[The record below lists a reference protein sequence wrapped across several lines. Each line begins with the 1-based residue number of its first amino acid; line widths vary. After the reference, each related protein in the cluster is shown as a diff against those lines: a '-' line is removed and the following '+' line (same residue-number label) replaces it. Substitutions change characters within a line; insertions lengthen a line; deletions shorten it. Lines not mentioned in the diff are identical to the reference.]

1 MIRRRKVKFS
11 TVKRMIAPLL
21 TVLMLLGLAA
31 CAKPNTSDETTP
43 AAAETVIDPSTTEEL
58 YLGYKKDDI
67 PDTLK
72 YNKETV
78 KILYWSNAERPEF
91 EIEEDADDSDR
102 IISAIKMRNAAVQD
116 RLDVV
121 FEWDGQKGA
130 VGQRADFTKYVE
142 TQYNGSNYYDI
153 IAAYSRVAGMLSTR
167 GFLVDINTIDDN
179 HINFEQDWWPKTV
192 IDTCTIGQS
201 LYFISGDI
209 STNTLHFM
217 YGIYYNKELISSYN
231 LDEPSTLVQNG
242 TWTISKLIDMTRDKY
257 QDLNSNESADK
268 EDFFGFCTVNFHC
281 DAFYTGSNLMLVEQD
296 PDKTL
301 IISPDF
307 SGEKAIN
314 LVAQLG
320 TWLPTKDC
328 IVNSGTYQVP
338 FVSGQALFCQNR
350 VYMADAINKCG
361 LNAVTWKY
369 GIVPTP
375 KYDEDQ
381 DEYITV
387 MGNPFT
393 LYGIGNG
400 SSNYSRATAVLECW
414 ASEAYRRTTP
424 AIFEVNMKLRYAK
437 DNIDSQMFD
446 ILRATCRYD
455 LGRIFS
461 DDLSF
466 MSEMPS
472 KAACAGT
479 PWSAGLKSKVKIL
492 NNSIAGIVSDLEKNA
507 KLVK

>member
-1 MIRRRKVKFS
+1 MK
-11 TVKRMIAPLL
+11 TAKRLL
-21 TVLMLLGLAA
+21 ALAFAGLMLLGLAA
-31 CAKPNTSDETTP
+31 CAKPNGPDSGTTDDTSVVAEVTT
-43 AAAETVIDPSTTEEL
+43 DNL
-58 YLGYKKDDI
+58 YLGYEKDSL
-67 PDTLK
+67 PETLNF
-72 YNKETV
+72 NKETV

-102 IISAIKMRNAAVQD
+102 IIAAIKARNAAVQE
-116 RLDVV
+116 RLGVQ

-130 VGQRADFTKYVE
+130 NANRADFTKYVE
-142 TQYNGSNYYDI
+142 TQFSGSNYYDI
-153 IAAYSRVAGMLSTR
+153 IATYSRTSAMLATR
-167 GFLVDINTIDDN
+167 GYLVDINTIGESYLD
-179 HINFEQDWWPKTV
+179 FEKDWWPSTV
-192 IDTCTIGQS
+192 IDTCSIGQS

-217 YGIYYNKELISSYN
+217 YGIYYNKELIANYN
-231 LDEPSTLVQNG
+231 LEEPAELVQSDK
-242 TWTISKLIDMTRDKY
+242 WTISKLIDMTKDKY
-257 QDLNSNESADK
+257 QDLNSNDTADK
-268 EDFFGFCTVNFHC
+268 EDFYGFCTVNFHC
-281 DAFYTGSNLMLVEQD
+281 DAFYTGSDLMLVE
-296 PDKTL
+296 PDETKTL

-320 TWLPTKDC
+320 TWLPTNDC
-328 IVNSGTYQVP
+328 IVNSSTYQIP

-375 KYDEDQ
+375 KYNEDQ
-381 DEYITV
+381 DNYITV

-400 SSNYSRATAVLECW
+400 SDKQTIATAVLECW

-437 DNIDSQMFD
+437 DNVDSQMFD
-446 ILRATCRYD
+446 ILRNTVRYD

-461 DDLSF
+461 DDLSY

-479 PWSAGLKSKVKIL
+479 PWTDRKSV
-492 NNSIAGIVSDLEKNA
+492 V
-507 KLVK
+507 

>member
-1 MIRRRKVKFS
+1 MNRKMN
-11 TVKRMIAPLL
+11 TAKRLL
-21 TVLMLLGLAA
+21 ALASATLMLLGLAA
-31 CAKPNTSDETTP
+31 CAKPNDVGSGTSDVTT
-43 AAAETVIDPSTTEEL
+43 ASVDVTTDDL
-58 YLGYKKDDI
+58 YLGYKKDDL
-67 PDTLK
+67 PETLNF
-72 YNKETV
+72 NKETV

-102 IISAIKMRNAAVQD
+102 IIAAIKARNAAVQE
-116 RLDVV
+116 RLGVV

-130 VGQRADFTKYVE
+130 VKQRADFTKYVE

-153 IAAYSRVAGMLSTR
+153 IATYSRTAGMLSTR
-167 GFLVDINTIDDN
+167 GFLVDLNTVEESYL
-179 HINFEQDWWPKTV
+179 NFEQEWWPSTV
-192 IDTCTIGQS
+192 IDTCTIGKS
-201 LYFISGDI
+201 LYFVSGDI

-217 YGIYYNKELISSYN
+217 YGIYYNKELIQNYN
-231 LDEPSTLVQNG
+231 LEEPAELVQSG
-242 TWTISKLIDMTRDKY
+242 KWTISKLIDMTKDKY
-257 QDLNSNESADK
+257 QDLNSNEKADK

-281 DAFYTGSNLMLVEQD
+281 DAFYTGSDLLLVE
-296 PDKTL
+296 PDEDKVL

-307 SGEKAIN
+307 SGEKAVN

-320 TWLPTKDC
+320 TWLPTNDC
-328 IVNSGTYQVP
+328 IVGSDNYQVP

-375 KYDEDQ
+375 KYNEDQ
-381 DEYITV
+381 DDYITV

-400 SSNYSRATAVLECW
+400 SDKQSIATAVLECW

-446 ILRATCRYD
+446 ILRSTVRYD
-455 LGRIFS
+455 LGRIYS
-461 DDLSF
+461 DDLQF

-479 PWSAGLKSKVKIL
+479 PWSAGLKSKVSIL
-492 NNSIAGIVSDLEKNA
+492 NKAIAGIVSDLEKTA
-507 KLVK
+507 RLVK

>member
-1 MIRRRKVKFS
+1 
-11 TVKRMIAPLL
+11 
-21 TVLMLLGLAA
+21 
-31 CAKPNTSDETTP
+31 
-43 AAAETVIDPSTTEEL
+43 
-58 YLGYKKDDI
+58 
-67 PDTLK
+67 
-72 YNKETV
+72 
-78 KILYWSNAERPEF
+78 
-91 EIEEDADDSDR
+91 
-102 IISAIKMRNAAVQD
+102 
-116 RLDVV
+116 
-121 FEWDGQKGA
+121 
-130 VGQRADFTKYVE
+130 
-142 TQYNGSNYYDI
+142 
-153 IAAYSRVAGMLSTR
+153 MLSTR

-393 LYGIGNG
+393 LYAI
-400 SSNYSRATAVLECW
+400 RKDATNPKAASAFIECM
-414 ASEAYRRTTP
+414 ASEGYRQVTP
-424 AIFEVNMKLRYAK
+424 AVFELQLKTRYVN
-437 DNIDSQMFD
+437 DPISGQMYD
-446 ILRATCRYD
+446 IIRSNLTYD
-455 LGRIFS
+455 LGRIF
-461 DDLSF
+461 DKPLG
-466 MSEMPS
+466 
-472 KAACAGT
+472 GT
-479 PWSAGLKSKVKIL
+479 QSVF
-492 NNSIAGIVSDLEKNA
+492 KNA
-507 KLVK
+507 IKNNNPNYAASAKQSSRIFETKIQALMNVFSN